1 MEVMLL
7 YRGLRE
13 KGEILF
19 YQETLFVGES
29 ERYVKEGSG
38 NGQLSPLGP
47 HWGTWRGWFVY
58 RGL

>member
-1 MEVMLL
+1 MEGTLL
-7 YRGLRE
+7 YWGLRE

-29 ERYVKEGSG
+29 DSYVKEGSG
-38 NGQLSPLGP
+38 NGQLSPLGNME
-47 HWGTWRGWFVY
+47 GGFVY